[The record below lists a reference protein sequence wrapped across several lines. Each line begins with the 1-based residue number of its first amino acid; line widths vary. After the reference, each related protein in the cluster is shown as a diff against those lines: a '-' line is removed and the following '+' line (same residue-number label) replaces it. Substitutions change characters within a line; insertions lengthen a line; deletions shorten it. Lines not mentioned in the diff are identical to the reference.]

1 MIQHTHITSCVIYN
15 SSILLLSGL
24 KTKQPFEAFGKVQK
38 ISTSVHSQNDH
49 KGEGYVD
56 LLMLFST
63 SLRLVEVIDDLNNHK
78 QAMVVRAAYKMKDKA
93 RACVAVGG

>member
-1 MIQHTHITSCVIYN
+1 MIFRKWGGFKGRLEFFEN
-15 SSILLLSGL
+15 SSVLVVPSG
-24 KTKQPFEAFGKVQK
+24 P
-38 ISTSVHSQNDH
+38 

>member
-1 MIQHTHITSCVIYN
+1 
-15 SSILLLSGL
+15 
-24 KTKQPFEAFGKVQK
+24 
-38 ISTSVHSQNDH
+38 
-49 KGEGYVD
+49 
-56 LLMLFST
+56 MLFST